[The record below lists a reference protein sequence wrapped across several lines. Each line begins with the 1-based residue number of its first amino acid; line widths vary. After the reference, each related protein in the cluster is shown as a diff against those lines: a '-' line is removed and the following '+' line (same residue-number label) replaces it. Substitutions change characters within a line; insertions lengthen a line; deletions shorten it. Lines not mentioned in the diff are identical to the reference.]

1 MSEISLRIVEA
12 FAEFVAGKGRFAPPP
27 GRLVKE

>member
-1 MSEISLRIVEA
+1 MIVIPARKERLC
-12 FAEFVAGKGRFAPPP
+12 AEFVAGKGRFGIPP